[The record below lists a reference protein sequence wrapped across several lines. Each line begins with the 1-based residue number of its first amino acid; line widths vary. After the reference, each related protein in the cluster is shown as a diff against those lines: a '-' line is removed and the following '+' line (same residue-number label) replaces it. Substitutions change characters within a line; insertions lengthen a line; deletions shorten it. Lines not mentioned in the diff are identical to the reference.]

1 MTALRTTFY
10 SYKGGVGRTLALLNV
25 AALLAVNRRK
35 VVAVDLDLEAPGFGL
50 SAFTQR
56 DSPSVGHGLSDLLRD
71 RLQGGRRDLR
81 EFCYRLSPEK
91 LQNPEAELYLVPV
104 GTQPAWLASQI
115 PQIYSNPSA
124 DVAELFLLLVDEIEA
139 ALAPDFIFFDSRT
152 GRADIAGVALLEL
165 PQVVVAISALNEQN
179 VSGMRDVLAQVR
191 VHPARPDKLL
201 TLLALSPVPT
211 ELLVQRK
218 TDLPGNEPGPQR
230 HVVPTELLVQRKT
243 DWFLSR
249 IDPDKV
255 PDPRERL
262 LWNRL
267 AIAQADLVAP
277 LQNDFAAD
285 VHPWFPDIS
294 DRDLCHVLP
303 YDPIVPLTDELQ
315 IIHASELSRAYGRL
329 AHVIALARSGDGGLP
344 HLAKTVGPLLS

>member
-56 DSPSVGHGLSDLLRD
+56 DSPSAGHGLSDLLRD

-81 EFCYRLSPEK
+81 EFCYRVPPEK
-91 LQNPEAELYLVPV
+91 LRNPEAELHLIPV
-104 GTQPAWLASQI
+104 GAQPAWLASQI

-191 VHPARPDKLL
+191 VHPARPEKLL

-218 TDLPGNEPGPQR
+218 TD
-230 HVVPTELLVQRKT
+230 
-243 DWFLSR
+243 WFLSQ
-249 IDPDKV
+249 IDPV
-255 PDPRERL
+255 EVADPRERL
-262 LWNRL
+262 LWKRL
-267 AIAQADLVAP
+267 AIAQADLFTP
-277 LQNDFAAD
+277 LQIDFATD
-285 VHPWFPDIS
+285 VQPWFPDIS
-294 DRDLCHVLP
+294 ESDLYHVLP
-303 YDPIVPLTDELQ
+303 YDPVVPLTDELQ

-329 AHVIALARSGDGGLP
+329 AHVIASARPGDGGLP
-344 HLAKTVGPLLS
+344 HLVKTVGPLLS